1 MARRSHSEFNTAG
14 FARPS
19 ATHLSPQQAITNLS
33 VRLPILE
40 RALEAGF
47 NTKAD
52 EQIEAMYPALV
63 RLALMCEKRIKS
75 RLINGLIDAGDGPV
89 MVESSTEDKLII
101 DGIFDTKELAK
112 RFVW

>member
-1 MARRSHSEFNTAG
+1 MSRRSPSEFNTAG

-19 ATHLSPQQAITNLS
+19 TMHMSPQQAITNLN

-40 RALEAGF
+40 RALEKGF
-47 NTKAD
+47 TTKAD
-52 EQIEAMYPALV
+52 EQIEAMYPSLV
-63 RLALMCEKRIKS
+63 RLALMCDKRIKN
-75 RLINGLIDAGDGPV
+75 RLIAGLIDAGDGPV

-112 RFVW
+112 RFAW